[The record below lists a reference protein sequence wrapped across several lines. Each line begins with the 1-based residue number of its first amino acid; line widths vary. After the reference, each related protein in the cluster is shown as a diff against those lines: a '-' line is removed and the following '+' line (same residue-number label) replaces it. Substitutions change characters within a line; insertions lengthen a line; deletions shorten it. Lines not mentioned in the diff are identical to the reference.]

1 MLVLSRRQN
10 ESIVIGDGIT
20 ITVIEVRGD
29 KVRLGIVC
37 PRDASVH
44 RQEVWVAL
52 HGNWKA
58 RPAVA
63 FDPAWLAWKDGTV
76 ARLARA
82 IHDERAWE
90 RLPILA
96 DALEEAGCAEAI
108 ILGHCRAG
116 TSHLAGC
123 WVVDELLRLRGSS
136 GQAEVACRE
145 YLPPAASPGSG
156 KSPS

>member
-1 MLVLSRRQN
+1 MLVMSRRKN

-20 ITVIEVRGD
+20 ITVIEIRGD

-44 RQEVWVAL
+44 RQEVWAAI
-52 HGNWKA
+52 HGNGEA
-58 RPAVA
+58 CPAVA
-63 FDPAWLAWKDGTV
+63 VNLDPAWLAWKDGTV

-82 IHDERAWE
+82 IRDERAWD

-96 DALEEAGCAEAI
+96 DALEEAGCADAV

-116 TSHLAGC
+116 AAHWAGC
-123 WVVDELLRLRGSS
+123 RVVDDLLRLR
-136 GQAEVACRE
+136 
-145 YLPPAASPGSG
+145 
-156 KSPS
+156 